1 MLSQRSAKALLERLK
16 QVADE
21 FSRQHQDDARLPYEQ
36 RHSLTFML
44 AARPWMP
51 KAFQSLLR

>member
-1 MLSQRSAKALLERLK
+1 LLDRLR

-21 FSRQHQDDARLPYEQ
+21 FSQQHQDDARLPYDQ
-36 RHSLTFML
+36 RHSLTFLL

-51 KAFQSLLR
+51 KAFQGLMR